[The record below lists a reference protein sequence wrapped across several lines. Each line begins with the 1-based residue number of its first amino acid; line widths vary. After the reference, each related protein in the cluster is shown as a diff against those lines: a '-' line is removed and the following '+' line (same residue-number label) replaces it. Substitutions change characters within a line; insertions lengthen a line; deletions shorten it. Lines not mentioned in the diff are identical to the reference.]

1 MESLPIEM
9 AFVEGFLQPIALLTE
24 YTEPEN
30 RVWFNF
36 YELTRHA
43 EPEEAMRQE
52 ILSMFEE
59 NDAEGEE
66 AQAVEQLV
74 EYIKTGFYL
83 YHHGN
88 WRKGIQTGLDK
99 WMGAGFLS
107 IVKDDRVREGAN
119 TDFLSKRFVNAVDHM
134 FRGATIELYS
144 VPDPVKERLAAQAG
158 NARYDSFIFS
168 GRGRHFL
175 LNLSIQ

>member
-24 YTEPEN
+24 YTQPKD

-36 YELTRHA
+36 YELTGHA
-43 EPEEAMRQE
+43 EAEEAMRRE

-66 AQAVEQLV
+66 ALAVEQLV
-74 EYIKTGFYL
+74 EYIKNGFYL

-88 WRKGIQTGLDK
+88 WKKGIQKGLDR
-99 WMGAGFLS
+99 WMGAGFLDL
-107 IVKDDRVREGAN
+107 VKESKIREGAS
-119 TDFLSKRFVNAVDHM
+119 TDFLTKRFVTAVDHM